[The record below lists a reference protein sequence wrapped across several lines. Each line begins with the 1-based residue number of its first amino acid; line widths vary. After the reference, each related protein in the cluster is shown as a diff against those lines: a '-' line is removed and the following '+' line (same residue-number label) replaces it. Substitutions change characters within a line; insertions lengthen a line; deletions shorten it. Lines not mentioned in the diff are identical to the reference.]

1 MRGDWKR
8 TRDGHEYQEWRFST
22 EELRE
27 DVLRYRMTPEEARRF
42 LLFIRWL
49 IDKLLTTKSDARRVA
64 AVNMLQKFLTHG
76 YRSISNLAAAFAR
89 CRLEYC
95 PECSS
100 ACVII
105 RVVTMISRRLVMVR

>member
-76 YRSISNLAAAFAR
+76 YRSISNLAALSKIANG
-89 CRLEYC
+89 
-95 PECSS
+95 
-100 ACVII
+100 
-105 RVVTMISRRLVMVR
+105 RVNPKTHRFEGDLIDDPTTKTSV